1 VRVINLDL
9 DGKRFF
15 WYNANMSSGF
25 LTSQDVAREV
35 ERLAAEHGHGYVHV
49 IVSDGRVQRI
59 DRCVQIK
66 ATGIAP
72 TKSRGLTPRV
82 SAEYN

>member
-1 VRVINLDL
+1 
-9 DGKRFF
+9 
-15 WYNANMSSGF
+15 MSSAV

-35 ERLAAEHGHGYVHV
+35 ERLATEPGFGYVHV
-49 IVSDGRVQRI
+49 VVADGRIQRI

-72 TKSRGLTPRV
+72 KTSRAVTAQAA
-82 SAEYN
+82 AEPN